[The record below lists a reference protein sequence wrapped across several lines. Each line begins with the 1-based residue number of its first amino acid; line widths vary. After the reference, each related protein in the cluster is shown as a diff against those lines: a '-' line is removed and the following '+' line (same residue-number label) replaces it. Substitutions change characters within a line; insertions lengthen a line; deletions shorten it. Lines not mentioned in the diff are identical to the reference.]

1 MASHSQYELQFNK
14 WGDRKNLTVNEW
26 RLILQTLDQ
35 YSENGKKC
43 AVYLNKQL
51 VHPSVLKRKRRECR
65 RGQTRTRPNQQRAS
79 TALLP
84 DCVEVRIIPLDD
96 GSFESSNVNELEGV
110 FDLGPSDQA
119 VPMDEL
125 MPDVTGSYGS
135 ETGVLVGD
143 DLHLGFQDPADALQL
158 LERDLSTGDSAP
170 PVSHDQDNSST
181 FVDLNSDFLSTA
193 VAGADP
199 IIPMN
204 EQYLPPNHPFGLF
217 RAFPSPPS
225 QLFGTAYIRAQ
236 AINGDL
242 PSVRPNHPP
251 ELLYDLNLINGL
263 TAEIPSFSFE
273 QHQSHPTILA
283 QNALPDM
290 DRQFDP
296 MTPDHTELPAY
307 NPDGQFI
314 PRTQSLITPRSS
326 STSIDMLS
334 RMGNLESSLSSLLPP
349 EAMSPDTGSNS
360 RTALQNKIFGLPF
373 HRLLIASIENNF
385 AGLEGVP
392 IGDILTFLEHDPQM
406 RDRLLA
412 YLSAGSENVSRAIA
426 EKLVRAAIESCNGAL
441 VKFLMSTEY
450 VSMDDVVCTVRQQR
464 YTALERSAMLRNVEV
479 TKILLEAGTN
489 VNKSYSIRAGRG
501 ILQLAI
507 GHIMFSKDYK
517 PVDIRLISMLL
528 EYDAKVDESTL
539 WLAVRYQDAALVRA
553 LMAKFPAS
561 EHSTVFTQRRIMQH
575 ILEKLDKDLA
585 TSVMMQ
591 IIQDCPGT
599 KSCMCRRIHHVL
611 ARSVMTAAMRGY
623 LELVAFLLDHT
634 DDKDRALVAAV
645 RGGQKH
651 VVDFL
656 LKKGANVDAVAWCFR
671 LPYQNHCRAT
681 ANTTP
686 LAEAI
691 RAGNKELVLRFESHG
706 ARTRI
711 NEKKEHFAAALEAA
725 SDVGDLAYLEVL
737 LQEATEIDGRYLY
750 QALLVSAMN
759 GHEQIAFT
767 LLRAGAH
774 VKGFSEQRSDASER
788 DFEHLLEGMESLDG
802 SDSPLLASVRQRNKN
817 LTYIMMECDVSYA
830 LAGYFSKDA
839 EEIAT
844 AAIEWG
850 DTSIIK
856 DLSSLS
862 RVMMTALQNVSVTQ
876 AIMAGNKSLVDF
888 LVKELGANMNN
899 GPTMRNTG
907 MRLPPLE
914 LAVSNQDL
922 PMVQHLL
929 ELGADPCC
937 DGAIDKAIFG
947 DRRILVLLLDT
958 FRTKYPEGIKGF
970 GCDALVSALW
980 NNKTELVD
988 TFLEAKIDVNTF
1000 YTPETALGAAIS
1012 RNRRCG
1018 LALIRQLLSAGGDPN
1033 SVVFT
1038 GDDDG
1043 TTNAIES
1050 PRTALLQAIRTKNV
1064 ALVSLLVDSGADI
1077 HRPARFF
1084 IKRTPLQCA
1093 CEVGCMEIVDLL
1105 LAKGARIEEA
1115 PAVSGGGTSLQLCAM
1130 RGYAGIAYKL
1140 LQHGAD
1146 VHAAPSEINGRTAL
1160 EGAAENGRLDM
1171 IKVLWDAAGSNRF
1184 TAKQCHRAMK
1194 LAERNGHMVCHD
1206 LLMQLRLSCQDFLTS
1221 TPFVDEDVA

>member
-14 WGDRKNLTVNEW
+14 WGDRKNLTVDEW

-35 YSENGKKC
+35 YSEDGKRC

-51 VHPSVLKRKRRECR
+51 VQPSALKRKRRECR
-65 RGQTRTRPNQQRAS
+65 RGQTRTRPDHQRAP

-96 GSFESSNVNELEGV
+96 GSFETSNISELEGA
-110 FDLGPSDQA
+110 FDLGPSDQV

-135 ETGVLVGD
+135 EIGVLVGGNP
-143 DLHLGFQDPADALQL
+143 HLGFQDPADTVQL
-158 LERDLSTGDSAP
+158 LEHDLSTRDSAA
-170 PVSHDQDNSST
+170 PVSQDQDNSPT
-181 FVDLNSDFLSTA
+181 LMDLNSGFLSTA
-193 VAGADP
+193 ATGTDLTFP
-199 IIPMN
+199 II
-204 EQYLPPNHPFGLF
+204 ERSLPPNHPFGLS
-217 RAFPSPPS
+217 RAFASPPS
-225 QLFGTAYIRAQ
+225 QLFGTVYVREQ

-242 PSVRPNHPP
+242 SPMRPNPSP
-251 ELLYDLNLINGL
+251 DLLYNLNLINGS
-263 TAEIPSFSFE
+263 TAEMPSFSFE

-296 MTPDHTELPAY
+296 MTPDHTEFPTY
-307 NPDGQFI
+307 NPNGQST
-314 PRTQSLITPRSS
+314 PLTQSLITPRSPH
-326 STSIDMLS
+326 TSIDRLS
-334 RMGNLESSLSSLLPP
+334 RMEKLESSFSSLLPP
-349 EAMSPDTGSNS
+349 ETMSPDTVLNS
-360 RTALQNKIFGLPF
+360 RTALQIKSFGLSF

-385 AGLEGVP
+385 AGLESVP
-392 IGDILTFLEHDPQM
+392 IGDILTFLEHDSEM
-406 RDRLLA
+406 RHRLLA
-412 YLSAGSENVSRAIA
+412 YLSVASENVSRAIA
-426 EKLVRAAIESCNGAL
+426 ENIVRAAIENCNGAL
-441 VKFLMSTEY
+441 VKILMSTEY
-450 VSMDDVVCTVRQQR
+450 VSMDDVICTVRKQR
-464 YTALERSAMLRNVEV
+464 YTALECSAMLRSVEV
-479 TKILLEAGTN
+479 TRILLEAGAD
-489 VNKSYSIRAGRG
+489 VNKSYRTHAEGG

-507 GHIMFSKDYK
+507 GTIRFSEQYK
-517 PVDIRLISMLL
+517 PVDIRLINMLL

-539 WLAVRYQDAALVRA
+539 WVAVLSQDAALVRA

-561 EHSTVFTQRRIMQH
+561 EHSTVFVEARIMHH

-585 TSVMMQ
+585 TSAMMQ
-591 IIQDCPGT
+591 IIQDCPST
-599 KSCMCRRIHHVL
+599 PYCLCRDMPHVL
-611 ARSVMTAAMRGY
+611 ARSIMTAAMRGY

-634 DDKDRALVAAV
+634 NDKDRALVAAV

-656 LKKGANVDAVAWCFR
+656 LGKGANVDAVAWCFR
-671 LPYQNHCRAT
+671 LPYQYHRRST

-686 LAEAI
+686 LAEAV
-691 RAGNKELVLRFESHG
+691 RAGNKELIRYFESHG

-711 NEKKEHFAAALEAA
+711 NEKKEHFAAVLEAA
-725 SDVGDLAYLEVL
+725 SDVGDSAYLEAL
-737 LQEATEIDGRYLY
+737 LQEATETDGRFLH
-750 QALLVSAMN
+750 QALLVSTMN
-759 GHEQIAFT
+759 GHEQIALT
-767 LLRAGAH
+767 LLKAGAH
-774 VKGFSEQRSDASER
+774 VESFPEQHSDASER
-788 DFEHLLEGMESLDG
+788 EFEHPSHKLDG
-802 SDSPLLASVRQRNKN
+802 SGSPLLAAVRQRNKN
-817 LTYIMMECDVSYA
+817 LTHIMMECDVSYA
-830 LAGYFSKDA
+830 GHFDNDL
-839 EEIAT
+839 EEIAR

-862 RVMMTALQNVSVTQ
+862 RGMMKTLRNVSVTG
-876 AIMAGNKSLVDF
+876 ALIAGNKSLVDF
-888 LVKELGANMNN
+888 LVKELGANMND

-907 MRLPPLE
+907 MRLLPLA
-914 LAVSNQDL
+914 LVVSNQDL

-937 DGAIDKAIFG
+937 DGAINNAILGDK
-947 DRRILVLLLDT
+947 RILVLLLDT
-958 FRTKYPEGIKGF
+958 FRTRYPEGIEGF
-970 GCDALVSALW
+970 GCDALASALL
-980 NNKTELVD
+980 NNKIELVD
-988 TFLEAKIDVNTF
+988 MFLEAKLDVNTF
-1000 YTPETALGAAIS
+1000 PRVSETALGVAIR

-1018 LALIRQLLSAGGDPN
+1018 LDLIRRLLSAGGDPN
-1033 SVVFT
+1033 SIVFT
-1038 GDDDG
+1038 GRNNLNI
-1043 TTNAIES
+1043 NALES

-1064 ALVSLLVDSGADI
+1064 ALVSLLVDAGADI
-1077 HRPARFF
+1077 HRPARFS

-1184 TAKQCHRAMK
+1184 TAKQCHRTMK

-1221 TPFVDEDVA
+1221 TPFVDTTR